1 MPKNSEAYGAWM
13 KLEKP
18 EHLVGF
24 LLKSLQHT
32 LRQTLDEALRK
43 QGVELSF
50 AQFGALF
57 GLHCGPGS
65 TGAKLAR
72 RSFVSAQTMNT
83 VLRRL
88 EEDGLVERRPHP
100 ESRRADCWSLTDDG
114 LAQLNRARSVGSA
127 VFERMLAPL
136 GRDEIATLESCLRRC
151 IDALDGNPDGFAAA
165 DEDAEPAA
173 RRAARRTAER
183 AAVR

>member
-1 MPKNSEAYGAWM
+1 MPKNPEAFGAWM
-13 KLEKP
+13 KLDKP
-18 EHLVGF
+18 DHIVGF

-43 QGVELSF
+43 QGIELSF

-57 GLHCGPGS
+57 GLHCEPGS

-72 RSFVSAQTMNT
+72 RAFVSAQTMNT

-100 ESRRADCWSLTDDG
+100 DSARADCWSLTAEG
-114 LAQLNRARSVGSA
+114 LAQLSRARAVGA
-127 VFERMLAPL
+127 AIFERMLAPL
-136 GRDEIATLESCLRRC
+136 ERAEIANLVSCLRRC
-151 IDALDGNPDGFAAA
+151 IKALDGEAGGAAVEDGV
-165 DEDAEPAA
+165 EPPA
-173 RRAARRTAER
+173 RRTARRTAER
-183 AAVR
+183 SAAR

>member
-1 MPKNSEAYGAWM
+1 MPKNPEAFGSWM

-18 EHLVGF
+18 DHIVGF

-43 QGVELSF
+43 RGIELSF

-57 GLHCGPGS
+57 GLFCEPGS
-65 TGAKLAR
+65 TGAKLSR
-72 RSFVSAQTMNT
+72 RAFVSAQTMNT

-88 EEDGLVERRPHP
+88 EDDGLIERRPHP
-100 ESRRADCWSLTDDG
+100 DSLRADCWSLTGEG
-114 LAQLNRARSVGSA
+114 LAQLHRARAVGSE

-136 GRDEIATLESCLRRC
+136 EPAEIANRVSSLRRC
-151 IDALDGNPDGFAAA
+151 IAALDGADGMPA
-165 DEDAEPAA
+165 DDAVEPSP
-173 RRAARRTAER
+173 RRTARRPAER
-183 AAVR
+183 PGAR